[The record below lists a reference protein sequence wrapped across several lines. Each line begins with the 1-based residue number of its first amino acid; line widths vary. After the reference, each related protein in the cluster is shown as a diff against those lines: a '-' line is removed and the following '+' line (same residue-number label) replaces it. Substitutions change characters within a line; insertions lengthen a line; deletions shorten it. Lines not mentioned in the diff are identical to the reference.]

1 MHPGTFPTDWVKPSG
16 MEEDGYCKTDPT
28 MLSSMDVLES
38 GELKKLKIN
47 REYDLLNRSI
57 NYYNHC
63 GTHKCS
69 SYCLVITIITVLYNI
84 INHKHVKDADIITE
98 NSKRYVKLKIS
109 KCRMNFGKL

>member
-16 MEEDGYCKTDPT
+16 MEEDGYCKIVLT

-47 REYDLLNRSI
+47 REYDLMNRSV

-69 SYCLVITIITVLYNI
+69 SYCL
-84 INHKHVKDADIITE
+84 
-98 NSKRYVKLKIS
+98 KIS
-109 KCRMNFGKL
+109 CLNNYII